1 MHRKERQGGGER
13 RGEDLWAEKPAER
26 ERERQKHREYKSSV
40 QTPNRGSK
48 TAGMKEALKWEEQR
62 KRKGGNDGLEK
73 NNKAHARLLE
83 LKI

>member
-1 MHRKERQGGGER
+1 MGRETSRK
-13 RGEDLWAEKPAER
+13 
-26 ERERQKHREYKSSV
+26 RERQKHREYKSSV

-62 KRKGGNDGLEK
+62 KQTGGNNGLEK
-73 NNKAHARLLE
+73 NNKTHARLLE